1 MVLCIYRSYP
11 YQNTI
16 NYIEAMSS
24 EDSIPLMQFLELKLL
39 DAQSAEPVLVC
50 YDNRRYCDL
59 RTLFTAH
66 YSLIVL
72 SMPCI

>member
-50 YDNRRYCDL
+50 ML
-59 RTLFTAH
+59 R
-66 YSLIVL
+66 
-72 SMPCI
+72 